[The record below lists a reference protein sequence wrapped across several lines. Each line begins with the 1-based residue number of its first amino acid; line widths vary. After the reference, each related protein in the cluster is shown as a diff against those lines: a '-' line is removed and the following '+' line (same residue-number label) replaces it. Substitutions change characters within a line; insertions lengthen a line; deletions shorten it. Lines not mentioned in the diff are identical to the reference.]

1 MVEEVALHDRLE
13 PLPRSRHRLV
23 PAPAAVHALWVRL
36 FQGRLSLWGMV
47 RGRCPRLPYASPS
60 GIACAES
67 AMKAAD
73 PACALRSRASSRRG
87 VCFRSSFA
95 KADSSSL
102 SEWQAGG
109 FVPIGRAQ
117 TDFHV
122 VGFYEGKLKKEVE
135 KHRASKSEFTKS
147 VALTRSRGRA
157 ALCLALCMLGLSL
170 SATARDDRKPTIITY
185 DVPGAGTGAGQRTI
199 GGGIIPNGAI
209 LGEYVDANNVYH
221 GFVRA
226 RDGNINNIRRCGCG
240 GHERI
245 WHQPS
250 GGDPGGIL

>member
-1 MVEEVALHDRLE
+1 MGNARR
-13 PLPRSRHRLV
+13 PGIYT
-23 PAPAAVHALWVRL
+23 APSPTLKGLHALLCTLCVRL

-73 PACALRSRASSRRG
+73 PACALGSRASSRRG
-87 VCFRSSFA
+87 VSFRSSFA

-109 FVPIGRAQ
+109 FVPIGRVQ

-135 KHRASKSEFTKS
+135 KHMASKSEFTKS

-185 DVPGAGTGAGQRTI
+185 DIPGAGTGAGQGTF
-199 GGGIIPNGAI
+199 PTTNNPSDAI
-209 LGEYVDANNVYH
+209 TGYYMDANSAFH
-221 GFVRA
+221 GFL
-226 RDGNINNIRRCGCG
+226 
-240 GHERI
+240 RI
-245 WHQPS
+245 P
-250 GGDPGGIL
+250 